1 VRVFAAFTGPVG
13 LAAATLLGT
22 ALGLGA
28 YAFHYAE
35 GTSYLSS
42 NPETCANCHIMWPQY
57 DSWVASSHS
66 HVARCV
72 DCHLPHQPV
81 RQMISKTENGWN
93 HSVAFTLQNFPEP
106 IRIKR
111 RNLDIVQRN
120 CLECHGDIVH
130 ELLPATVTGEAV
142 SCIHCHRAV
151 GHAGNQ

>member
-1 VRVFAAFTGPVG
+1 MYAALTGPLGLFAASLFGV
-13 LAAATLLGT
+13 
-22 ALGLGA
+22 ALGLGT

-57 DSWVASSHS
+57 DSWIASSHS
-66 HVARCV
+66 AVARCV

-81 RQMISKTENGWN
+81 RQWISKAENGWN
-93 HSVAFTLQNFPEP
+93 HSAAFTLQNFAEP
-106 IRIKR
+106 IRIKP

-120 CLECHGDIVH
+120 CLECHTALVH

-142 SCIHCHRAV
+142 SCIHCHRDV
-151 GHAGNQ
+151 GHAASR